1 MLKTVWN
8 EQIKPSGLR
17 LWGIAFLIIFGLYTF
32 FDILAFGSYQSMVN
46 ELGTSITTVHLII
59 NALLSLMTSFMVSM
73 TQIKLRLTKSEPLG
87 STGIPT
93 FSFVFGLLT
102 FGCTPCVVGFLAA
115 VGIAFT
121 PIMLPNGNL
130 LWKLILVL
138 LITVGL
144 IYILYSIEKSTC
156 KIKT

>member
-1 MLKTVWN
+1 MLRTVWH

-17 LWGIAFLIIFGLYTF
+17 LWAIVFIIVFSLYSF
-32 FDILAFGSYQSMVN
+32 FDILAFNSYSNMVA
-46 ELGTSITTVHLII
+46 ELGPSLTSVHII
-59 NALLSLMTSFMVSM
+59 LNAVMALLTSFMVSM

-102 FGCTPCVVGFLAA
+102 FGCTPCVVSFLAA

-121 PIMLPNGNL
+121 PIVFPNGNL
-130 LWKLILVL
+130 LWKMMLVV
-138 LITVGL
+138 LITIGV
-144 IYILYSIEKSTC
+144 IYILWRIEKSTC
-156 KIKT
+156 KVKI